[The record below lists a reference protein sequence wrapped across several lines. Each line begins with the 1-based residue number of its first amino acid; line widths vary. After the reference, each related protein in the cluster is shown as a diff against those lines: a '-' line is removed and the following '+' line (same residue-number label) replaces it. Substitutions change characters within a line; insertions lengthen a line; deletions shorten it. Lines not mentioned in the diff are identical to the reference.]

1 MINQELVTGNSAKRL
16 RIAFIID
23 TFPVIS
29 QTFILDQIVG
39 LIDLGHEVD
48 IYAFG
53 SVALPHHADVAR
65 YNLLERTQFLGR
77 PAAKTKRMA
86 NLIFQVLQT
95 AGRYPSV
102 LFKALGKG
110 CNWRQLEAALKLLKC
125 LKKLGRDGDYY
136 DVIHCH
142 FGTVG
147 WLFLL
152 LKYVIPASYITS
164 FYGVDLFYFGKKG
177 KQAYRRMFNFSDSI
191 IANSDFTRNKL
202 LEIGCPEVK
211 IANIPVGLRMDKYP
225 FQPRIF
231 KPGNTI
237 NLLTVARL
245 VEIKGLEYSIMAIAK
260 LAPHYHLNYKVVGEG
275 PLRPDLENLIFKLGL
290 SGTVSLLGEISR
302 EEVAEQMDKAH
313 LFILPSITTEY
324 EGQETGGGS
333 LREAM
338 ASGIPVVATTSG
350 GIRESVT
357 DGISGFLV
365 PERDAD
371 AIAERL
377 EFLFN
382 HPDIWPEMGGAGNR
396 FVGEQFEFKKQV
408 EKLAGV
414 YRKLREQ
421 Q

>member
-86 NLIFQVLQT
+86 NLIFQILQT

-102 LFKALGKG
+102 LFKALREG
-110 CNWRQLEAALKLLKC
+110 CNWRQLETGLKILKR
-125 LKKLGRDGDYY
+125 LKRLGRDGAYY

-152 LKYVIPASYITS
+152 LKYVLPASYITS
-164 FYGVDLFYFGKKG
+164 FHGFDLLYFGKKG
-177 KQAYRRMFNFSDSI
+177 KQAYRRMFIFSDSI
-191 IANSDFTRNKL
+191 IANSDFTRKKL
-202 LEIGCPEVK
+202 SELGCPEDK
-211 IANIPVGLRMDKYP
+211 IVTIPVGMRMDKYP
-225 FQPRIF
+225 FRPRIL

-245 VEIKGLEYSIMAIAK
+245 VEVKGLEYSIMAVAK
-260 LAPHYHLNYKVVGEG
+260 LVPRYHLQYRIVGEG
-275 PLRPDLENLIFKLGL
+275 QLRPNLENLIFKLSL

-302 EEVAEQMDKAH
+302 EELAEQMDKAH
-313 LFILPSITTEY
+313 LFILPSVTSKN
-324 EGQETGGGS
+324 EGQETAGSS

-338 ASGIPVVATTSG
+338 ASGIPVVATNSG

-357 DGISGFLV
+357 DGVSGYLV
-365 PERDAD
+365 PERNAD

-396 FVGEQFEFKKQV
+396 FVEEQFEFKKQI